1 MELRAKQVS
10 RGAGHRVGNNA
21 MLEPRPVLAKTN
33 AHEGD
38 PEDHSRHGGR
48 RYLGGAATRG
58 GVKAHRLVAIL
69 TANAKRSLS
78 VEGIRIRKIVARHGV
93 PMELILAAV
102 AQEGPR
108 EGALLI

>member
-1 MELRAKQVS
+1 
-10 RGAGHRVGNNA
+10 
-21 MLEPRPVLAKTN
+21 
-33 AHEGD
+33 
-38 PEDHSRHGGR
+38 
-48 RYLGGAATRG
+48 
-58 GVKAHRLVAIL
+58 VKAHRVVAIL

-93 PMELILAAV
+93 PVELILAAV